1 MSSDTEK
8 LLKEKVQQLK
18 IEATR
23 REIQMKEM
31 DQTIQAFQ
39 IQLDELIQKQQTDS
53 TEKRPMTL

>member
-1 MSSDTEK
+1 VSSNTEK

>member
-1 MSSDTEK
+1 MPSDTEK

-23 REIQMKEM
+23 KEIQMKEM

>member
-1 MSSDTEK
+1 VSSDTEK